1 MIIGLLCGPL
11 KASINMK
18 RLMTIVYILSAL
30 CVTAIITSCDKDTPE
45 DWSEVVKL
53 YVDAELGEYCP
64 WGHPTDAEPLDGL
77 KIKESKDADWEIIP
91 MDGIDGFTYVEGNEY
106 FIEVEKTHLA
116 NPPAD
121 AFNISYTLIRII
133 SVH

>member
-1 MIIGLLCGPL
+1 MRKL
-11 KASINMK
+11 KSFYYYVLI
-18 RLMTIVYILSAL
+18 AL
-30 CVTAIITSCDKDTPE
+30 CISVVFSSCNEGAFEDRE

-53 YVDAELGEYCP
+53 YVDAELGEYRP

-77 KIKESKDADWEIIP
+77 KIKERKDADWEIIP

-121 AFNISYTLIRII
+121 ASNISYTLIRII

>member
-1 MIIGLLCGPL
+1 M
-11 KASINMK
+11 
-18 RLMTIVYILSAL
+18 
-30 CVTAIITSCDKDTPE
+30 
-45 DWSEVVKL
+45 
-53 YVDAELGEYCP
+53 
-64 WGHPTDAEPLDGL
+64 DGL

-91 MDGIDGFTYVEGNEY
+91 MDGIDGFTHSLGWEFYL
-106 FIEVEKTHLA
+106 EVEKVQLV

>member
-1 MIIGLLCGPL
+1 MRKLFHFTILLL
-11 KASINMK
+11 
-18 RLMTIVYILSAL
+18 LSA
-30 CVTAIITSCDKDTPE
+30 IYISCDKELTE
-45 DWSEVVKL
+45 DWNEVINL
-53 YVDAELGEYCP
+53 YVDAELGEYRP

-91 MDGIDGFTYVEGNEY
+91 MDGIDGFTHSLGWEFYL
-106 FIEVEKTHLA
+106 EVEKVHLV

>member
-1 MIIGLLCGPL
+1 M
-11 KASINMK
+11 
-18 RLMTIVYILSAL
+18 
-30 CVTAIITSCDKDTPE
+30 
-45 DWSEVVKL
+45 
-53 YVDAELGEYCP
+53 DAELGEYRP

-91 MDGIDGFTYVEGNEY
+91 MDGIDGFTHSLGWEFYL
-106 FIEVEKTHLA
+106 EVEKVHLV